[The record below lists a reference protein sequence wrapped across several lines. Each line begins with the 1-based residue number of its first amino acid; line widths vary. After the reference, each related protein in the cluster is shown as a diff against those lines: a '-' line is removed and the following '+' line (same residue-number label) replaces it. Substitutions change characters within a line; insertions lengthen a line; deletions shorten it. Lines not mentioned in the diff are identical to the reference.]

1 MSSRDPAES
10 GRGRPRA
17 PLSRIWEDWTCLIW
31 MVVFSVIIIVILT
44 INDYCT
50 RRELE
55 NLFPVQ
61 RTPTQ
66 ESSFVRYSYD
76 LWR

>member
-1 MSSRDPAES
+1 
-10 GRGRPRA
+10 
-17 PLSRIWEDWTCLIW
+17 